1 MPSCIRPDL
10 LALQAYS
17 ANPHDAAPTQPLDPL
32 DTNECPYDLPSE
44 VKQQIAQTYVEQI
57 ETNRYPE
64 GSHAALKREIAQ
76 YVNESAGLAVGQ
88 ETPSSLIEA
97 ANISVGNGSDEL
109 IRSALIATCLGR
121 PSSIVVA
128 SPTFSM
134 YGILAQTLGVSVIEV
149 PRRETDW
156 SIDPEVAQAAIDQAQ
171 QNGQPVRAIFV
182 VHPNS
187 PTSNALK
194 AEEIAWLETIPESI
208 LVVVDEAYYEFSRH
222 TLVGQ
227 RRSNWVI
234 TRTFS
239 KALRLAAHRVGYAVA
254 SPELIAIFE
263 KIRLPYNLP
272 STAQAAALTALA
284 HRHTLLTVI
293 DEIIAER
300 DRLAA
305 ALADITA
312 LRQWRSDANFLY
324 LRGAKANLDLAQL
337 ASDLR
342 DKGTLIRHTGG
353 GLRVSI
359 GTPQENARTLAHFQA
374 LLAGS

>member
-10 LALQAYS
+10 LALQAYT
-17 ANPHDAAPTQPLDPL
+17 ANSHDAPIAIPLDQL
-32 DTNECPYDLPSE
+32 DTNECPYDLPE
-44 VKQQIAQTYVEQI
+44 AVKQQIAQTYVEKI
-57 ETNRYPE
+57 ETNRYPDGGHE
-64 GSHAALKREIAQ
+64 ALKAEIAR
-76 YVNESAGLAVGQ
+76 YVNESAGIA
-88 ETPSSLIEA
+88 SIEA

-109 IRSALIATCLGR
+109 IRSVLIATCVGR
-121 PSSIVVA
+121 PSSILVA

-134 YGILAQTLGVSVIEV
+134 YGILAKTLGIKTIEI
-149 PRRETDW
+149 PRRELDW

-171 QNGQPVRAIFV
+171 RDGQPVRAIFV

-194 AEEIAWLETIPESI
+194 AEEIAWLETIPEAI
-208 LVVVDEAYYEFSRH
+208 LVVIDEAYYEFSRH

-227 RRSNWVI
+227 LRANWVV

-254 SPELIAIFE
+254 SPEMIAIFE

-272 STAQAAALTALA
+272 STAQAAALTALS
-284 HRHTLLTVI
+284 HRATLLTVI
-293 DEIIAER
+293 DEIIGER

-305 ALADITA
+305 ALADLSA
-312 LRQWRSDANFLY
+312 LRHWRSDANFLY
-324 LRGAKANLDLAQL
+324 IRGAIDSLDLAQL

-342 DKGTLIRHTGG
+342 AKGTLIRHTGG

-359 GTPQENARTLAHFQA
+359 GTPDENARTLAHFQA
-374 LLAGS
+374 LLLEA